1 MTPIRYDAA
10 ADVPATFDELTSEL
24 TCTSPPHAHGAGT
37 LEVSLNNRRDSTSSS
52 LAGYRFYL
60 PPVIDDARGPS
71 RYAAPAGSGSNVS
84 LLGGNF
90 SFGDLLANS
99 NPDPDPDPN
108 PDPEP
113 EPEPE
118 PEPNTGSNPSPKPN
132 PNKACDCTDGVCKNC
147 CKEG

>member
-1 MTPIRYDAA
+1 MTLIRYDAA

-24 TCTSPPHAHGAGT
+24 TCTSPPHAHGAGS

-99 NPDPDPDPN
+99 NPDSDPDPDP
-108 PDPEP
+108 DPEP
-113 EPEPE
+113 
-118 PEPNTGSNPSPKPN
+118 
-132 PNKACDCTDGVCKNC
+132 
-147 CKEG
+147 